1 MPGPFLNQRPQDVI
15 ARQRFKSRLEKDFKQ
30 NRCDAFSITKEEFT
44 CLWVETQK
52 FYGKTEAQ
60 IKEKLSSLTG
70 LSVTDSILSFTA
82 NYGSAIKDS
91 SYLIPLIND
100 FKRSGNILGRYDIII
115 RNGRE
120 YVTFKGNPRLRN
132 IIRRSRYLLNHTKMI
147 EIGIGKEGVKSG
159 AIGGFYI
166 AVFFSITLDTI
177 NWIFKDNYRWTNWL
191 GTVSTDIVKAAI
203 SIAATL
209 IAGTLVSIFSLAIV
223 EVIVVIGTG
232 LYVGYELNKL
242 DGNYHITDSVIKALN
257 HIDKKTSKLAD
268 ETYKVYFNS
277 AREVIS
283 LARVDVNKIG
293 LFYNNV
299 VSQGLVF

>member
-1 MPGPFLNQRPQDVI
+1 M
-15 ARQRFKSRLEKDFKQ
+15 
-30 NRCDAFSITKEEFT
+30 
-44 CLWVETQK
+44 
-52 FYGKTEAQ
+52 Q
-60 IKEKLSSLTG
+60 IKEKLSGLTG

-82 NYGSAIKDS
+82 NYGSAIKVS

-120 YVTFKGNPRLRN
+120 YVAFKGNPRLRN

-191 GTVSTDIVKAAI
+191 GTVSTDIVKAVI
-203 SIAATL
+203 GYAAFIL
-209 IAGTLVSIFSLAIV
+209 FGALMSLFSLAIV
-223 EVIVVIGTG
+223 GFIGG
-232 LYVGYELNKL
+232 IGVGIFVGNELNKF
-242 DGNYHITDSVIKALN
+242 DENQHITESIIKFLN
-257 HIDKKTSKLAD
+257 YVDKKAPLLGDELYKAD
-268 ETYKVYFNS
+268 LNAAK
-277 AREVIS
+277 EVIN
-283 LARVDVNKIG
+283 LVKVDINTIG
-293 LFYNNV
+293 NFYDKANG
-299 VSQGLVF
+299 QGMIF

>member
-1 MPGPFLNQRPQDVI
+1 
-15 ARQRFKSRLEKDFKQ
+15 
-30 NRCDAFSITKEEFT
+30 
-44 CLWVETQK
+44 
-52 FYGKTEAQ
+52 
-60 IKEKLSSLTG
+60 
-70 LSVTDSILSFTA
+70 
-82 NYGSAIKDS
+82 
-91 SYLIPLIND
+91 
-100 FKRSGNILGRYDIII
+100 
-115 RNGRE
+115 
-120 YVTFKGNPRLRN
+120 
-132 IIRRSRYLLNHTKMI
+132 MI

-166 AVFFSITLDTI
+166 AVFFSITLDMI

-209 IAGTLVSIFSLAIV
+209 IAGTLVSVFSLAIV

-268 ETYKVYFNS
+268 ETYKVSFNS